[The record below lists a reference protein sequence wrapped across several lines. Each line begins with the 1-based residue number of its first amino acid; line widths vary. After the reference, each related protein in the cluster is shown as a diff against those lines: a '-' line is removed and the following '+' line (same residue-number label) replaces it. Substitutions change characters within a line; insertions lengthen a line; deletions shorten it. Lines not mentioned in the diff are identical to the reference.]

1 MKWDE
6 KIYFIH
12 KATRR
17 RMETTFPINAISHES
32 AMQRANEW
40 SKSLT
45 RTGAEVE
52 KIEVIPVDEFEV
64 MEMTDGPF

>member
-1 MKWDE
+1 MKWDA
-6 KIYFIH
+6 KIYFVH
-12 KATRR
+12 KATGRK
-17 RMETTFPINAISHES
+17 MGTTFPINAIDHKS

-64 MEMTDGPF
+64 METDGPF